1 MSHASSHLKHD
12 YYTNADLNEMFAPD
26 QVTLPFIF
34 VSGLGRGRGRRMWL
48 MLFLIIPLICGGLGR
63 QLPPQ
68 ANFHTYSLDLASLQ
82 AANSAT
88 DDFFVESGGKWKPVP
103 PLDPA
108 RRSRGEA
115 VNVPIRIGE
124 TESNQDLSV
133 LSMEKDQRG

>member
-1 MSHASSHLKHD
+1 
-12 YYTNADLNEMFAPD
+12 
-26 QVTLPFIF
+26 
-34 VSGLGRGRGRRMWL
+34 

-82 AANSAT
+82 TANSAT

-124 TESNQDLSV
+124 TESNQDLSAC
-133 LSMEKDQRG
+133 LLDTGA